1 MKDLLSY
8 ILTSITDSTFEIE
21 EEETDGFITY
31 TVKAPQD
38 IIGKIIGKNGKTIHS
53 IKNLLKIK
61 AIKEQ
66 KKIEIRVV
74 EL

>member
-1 MKDLLSY
+1 MKELLTY
-8 ILTSITDSTFEIE
+8 ILSSITDAPFEIE
-21 EEETDGFITY
+21 EEESDGFITY

-38 IIGKIIGKNGKTIHS
+38 VIGKIIGKNGKTIHS

-66 KKIEIRVV
+66 KKVEIRVV